1 MPSPRISAMKWLLA
15 SGWKRL
21 RNPMPPSRPLST
33 CRARLLTAGDVDGGA
48 GREAGVGGADEAEP
62 PGPVL
67 RGGHPPERRPAD
79 RGGLGVGRAAIPVRA
94 DALGQGE
101 ARGDGV
107 DGDAV
112 GAELEGQ
119 LAGERDDA
127 ALGGG
132 VRA

>member
-21 RNPMPPSRPLST
+21 RNPMPPSGPLST
-33 CRARLLTAGDVDGGA
+33 CRARLLTAGDVDGDA
-48 GREAGVGGADEAEP
+48 GHEVGVGGGEEADD
-62 PGPVL
+62 PGLVL

-79 RGGLGVGRAAIPVRA
+79 LGVLGVGRAAIPVGA

-107 DGDAV
+107 DGDTV
-112 GAELEGQ
+112 GAELEGE
-119 LAGERDDA
+119 LPG
-127 ALGGG
+127 
-132 VRA
+132 